1 MKTTKIPIMGFDE
14 LMEYIDCATINQ
26 KWFIMQYLE
35 YKHGV
40 KVQTAK
46 DKEAKEWN
54 YIGELR
60 SMEMDI

>member
-46 DKEAKEWN
+46 DKEAKE
-54 YIGELR
+54 
-60 SMEMDI
+60 